1 MSATKSKITIEYLQT
16 VKLSIDE
23 IASFQTL
30 QGNDPL
36 KIINAVLDEFE
47 TKVKVFPLSCP
58 VSPDLAALGIIKY
71 RECST
76 LSGYCIIYTYDE
88 PANLISVYVLLSQR
102 QNVQAL
108 LFKKLIMG

>member
-1 MSATKSKITIEYLQT
+1 MKSKITIEYLQT

-23 IASFQTL
+23 IASFQTS
-30 QGNDPL
+30 QGNAPL

-71 RECST
+71 RECNA
-76 LSGYCIIYTYDE
+76 LSGYRIIYTYDE

>member
-23 IASFQTL
+23 IASFQTS
-30 QGNDPL
+30 QGNAPL

-76 LSGYCIIYTYDE
+76 LSGYRIIYTYDE

>member
-1 MSATKSKITIEYLQT
+1 MSATKSKVVIEYLQT

-23 IASFQTL
+23 IASYQTS

-47 TKVKVFPLSCP
+47 AKVKVFPLSCP
-58 VSPDLAALGIIKY
+58 VSPDLAALGVIKY
-71 RECST
+71 RQCNT
-76 LSGYCIIYTYDE
+76 LNGYRIIYTYNE
-88 PANLISVYVLLSQR
+88 PAKLISVYVLLSQR
-102 QNVQAL
+102 QNVQEL

>member
-23 IASFQTL
+23 IASFQTS

-76 LSGYCIIYTYDE
+76 LSGYRIIYTYDE

>member
-30 QGNDPL
+30 QGNAPL

-76 LSGYCIIYTYDE
+76 LSGYRIIYTYDE